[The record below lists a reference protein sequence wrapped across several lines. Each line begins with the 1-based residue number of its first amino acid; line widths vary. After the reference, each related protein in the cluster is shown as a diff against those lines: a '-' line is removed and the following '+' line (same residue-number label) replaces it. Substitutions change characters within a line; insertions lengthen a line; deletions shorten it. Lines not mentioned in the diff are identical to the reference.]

1 MTNPCASRS
10 VAVQD
15 VHVKV
20 TNWERCIVYNG
31 SSRLQRFHAGPPDDR
46 FCRPYCDLSTRLNA
60 SLSKLVLDRF
70 KN

>member
-20 TNWERCIVYNG
+20 TNWERCIVYKG
-31 SSRLQRFHAGPPDDR
+31 SSRLQRFHAGPARRSFLQTVLRSVYP
-46 FCRPYCDLSTRLNA
+46 PERLLKQA
-60 SLSKLVLDRF
+60 RARSV
-70 KN
+70 